1 MKINLPLKIEIPNTQ
16 AEFELGLMFRES
28 LEEDTGM
35 LFAFAENGEHSFHM
49 RHTTIPLDIAFITEE
64 GVIDSIKELEPLR
77 SSPVY
82 PDGNI
87 RYALEVNRGWF
98 VETNID
104 VGYNVFVDDW
114 RNDYKPTEIES
125 IDLIKP
131 EPLRPSPSILDE
143 STRIPTEI
151 GNLIDVYLAWRGR
164 NYMIKMFFPQ
174 VSKPSK
180 AEVVKQIH
188 KVYPGSKVWNYERC
202 DYVPG
207 QPYLRIG
214 S

>member
-16 AEFELGLMFRES
+16 AEFQLGLMFRES
-28 LEEDTGM
+28 LEQDSGM
-35 LFAFAENGEHSFHM
+35 LFVFEENGEHSFHM

-64 GVIDSIKELEPLR
+64 GVIESIKELEPLR
-77 SSPVY
+77 TSPVY
-82 PDGNI
+82 PDSNI

-98 VETNID
+98 AENNID

-114 RNDYKPTEIES
+114 RTDYKPTEIES

-131 EPLRPSPSILDE
+131 EPLRSTLDE

-180 AEVVKQIH
+180 AEVIKQVS
-188 KVYPGSKVWNYERC
+188 KVYPGCKVWNYERTA
-202 DYVPG
+202 YVPG
-207 QPYLRIG
+207 QPFLRIG

>member
-16 AEFELGLMFRES
+16 AEFQLGLMFRES
-28 LEEDTGM
+28 LEQDSGM
-35 LFAFAENGEHSFHM
+35 LFVFEENGEHSFHM

-64 GVIDSIKELEPLR
+64 GVIESIKELEPLR
-77 SSPVY
+77 TSPVY
-82 PDGNI
+82 PNSNI

-98 VETNID
+98 AENNID

-114 RNDYKPTEIES
+114 RTDYKPTEIES

-131 EPLRPSPSILDE
+131 EPLRSTLDE

-180 AEVVKQIH
+180 AEVIKQVS
-188 KVYPGSKVWNYERC
+188 KVYPGCKVWNYERT

-207 QPYLRIG
+207 QPFLRIG

>member
-16 AEFELGLMFRES
+16 AEFDLGLMFRES
-28 LEEDTGM
+28 LAQDTGM
-35 LFAFAENGEHSFHM
+35 LFAFAEDGEHSFHM
-49 RHTTIPLDIAFITEE
+49 RHTTIPLDIAFVTEE
-64 GVIDSIKELEPLR
+64 GVIESIKQLAPLR

-98 VETNID
+98 AENNID
-104 VGYNVFVDDW
+104 IGYNIFVDDW

-131 EPLRPSPSILDE
+131 EPLVGVLDE
-143 STRIPTEI
+143 ATRIPTEI

-180 AEVVKQIH
+180 KEVITQVS
-188 KVYPGSKVWNYERC
+188 KVYPGCKVWNYERT

-207 QPYLRIG
+207 QPFLRIG

>member
-16 AEFELGLMFRES
+16 AEFQLGLMFRES
-28 LEEDTGM
+28 LEQDSGM
-35 LFAFAENGEHSFHM
+35 LFVFEENGEHSFHM

-64 GVIDSIKELEPLR
+64 GVIESIKELEPLR
-77 SSPVY
+77 TSPVY
-82 PDGNI
+82 PDSNI

-98 VETNID
+98 AENNID

-114 RNDYKPTEIES
+114 RTDYKPTEIES

-131 EPLRPSPSILDE
+131 EPLRSTLDE

-180 AEVVKQIH
+180 AEVIKQVS
-188 KVYPGSKVWNYERC
+188 KVYPGCKVWNYERT

-207 QPYLRIG
+207 QPFLRIG

>member
-16 AEFELGLMFRES
+16 AEFDLGLMFRES
-28 LEEDTGM
+28 LEQDTGM
-35 LFAFAENGEHSFHM
+35 LFAFAEDGEHSFHM
-49 RHTTIPLDIAFITEE
+49 RHTTIPLDIAFVTEE
-64 GVIDSIKELEPLR
+64 GVIESIKQLEPLR

-98 VETNID
+98 AENNID
-104 VGYNVFVDDW
+104 IGYNIFVDDW
-114 RNDYKPTEIES
+114 RNDYKPTEFES

-131 EPLRPSPSILDE
+131 EPLVGVLDE

-180 AEVVKQIH
+180 KEVITQVS
-188 KVYPGSKVWNYERC
+188 KVYPGCKVWNYERT

-207 QPYLRIG
+207 QPFLRIG

>member
-16 AEFELGLMFRES
+16 AEFDLGLMFREN
-28 LEEDTGM
+28 LEQDTGM
-35 LFAFAENGEHSFHM
+35 LFAFAEDGEHSFHM
-49 RHTTIPLDIAFITEE
+49 RHTTIPLDIAFVTEE
-64 GVIDSIKELEPLR
+64 GVIESIKQLEPLR

-82 PDGNI
+82 PEGNI

-98 VETNID
+98 AENNID
-104 VGYNVFVDDW
+104 VGYNIFVDDW

-131 EPLRPSPSILDE
+131 EPLVGVLDE

-180 AEVVKQIH
+180 KEVITQVS
-188 KVYPGSKVWNYERC
+188 KVYPGCKVWNYERT

-207 QPYLRIG
+207 QPFLRIG
-214 S
+214 T

>member
-16 AEFELGLMFRES
+16 AEFDLGLMFREN
-28 LEEDTGM
+28 LEQDTGM
-35 LFAFAENGEHSFHM
+35 LFAFAEDGEHSFHM
-49 RHTTIPLDIAFITEE
+49 RHTTIPLDIAFVTEE
-64 GVIDSIKELEPLR
+64 GVIESIKQLEPLR

-82 PDGNI
+82 PEGNI

-98 VETNID
+98 AENNID
-104 VGYNVFVDDW
+104 VGYNIFVDDW

-131 EPLRPSPSILDE
+131 EPLVGVLDE

-180 AEVVKQIH
+180 KEVITQVS
-188 KVYPGSKVWNYERC
+188 KVYPGCKVWNYERT

-207 QPYLRIG
+207 QPFLRIG

>member
-1 MKINLPLKIEIPNTQ
+1 
-16 AEFELGLMFRES
+16 MFRES
-28 LEEDTGM
+28 LEQDSGM
-35 LFAFAENGEHSFHM
+35 LFVFEENGEHSFHM

-64 GVIDSIKELEPLR
+64 GVIESIKELEPLR

-82 PDGNI
+82 PDSNI
-87 RYALEVNRGWF
+87 RYAIETNRGWF
-98 VETNID
+98 AENNVN
-104 VGYNVFVDDW
+104 VGDNVFVDDW
-114 RNDYKPTEIES
+114 RNDYRPTEIES

-131 EPLRPSPSILDE
+131 EPLRPTLDE

-180 AEVVKQIH
+180 AEVIKQVQ
-188 KVYPGSKVWNYERC
+188 KVYPGCKVWNYERT

-207 QPYLRIG
+207 QPFLRIG
-214 S
+214 T

>member
-16 AEFELGLMFRES
+16 AEFQLGLMFRES
-28 LEEDTGM
+28 LEQDTGM
-35 LFAFAENGEHSFHM
+35 LFVFEENGEHSFHM

-64 GVIDSIKELEPLR
+64 GVIESIKELEPLR

-98 VETNID
+98 AENNID
-104 VGYNVFVDDW
+104 IGYNVFVDDW

-131 EPLRPSPSILDE
+131 EPLRSTLDE

-151 GNLIDVYLAWRGR
+151 GNLIDVYLAWRGK
-164 NYMIKMFFPQ
+164 NYMIQTFFPQ
-174 VSKPSK
+174 VSKPSRK
-180 AEVVKQIH
+180 EVIDQIQ
-188 KVYPGSKVWNYERC
+188 KVYPGSRVWNYQIST
-202 DYVPG
+202 YNPG
-207 QPYLRIG
+207 EPVLQIN
-214 S
+214 

>member
-16 AEFELGLMFRES
+16 AEFDLGLMFRES
-28 LEEDTGM
+28 LEQDTGM
-35 LFAFAENGEHSFHM
+35 LFAFTEDGEHSFHM
-49 RHTTIPLDIAFITEE
+49 RHTTIPLDIAFVTEE
-64 GVIDSIKELEPLR
+64 GVIESIKQLEPLR

-98 VETNID
+98 AENNID
-104 VGYNVFVDDW
+104 VGYNIFVDDW

-131 EPLRPSPSILDE
+131 EPLVGVLDE
-143 STRIPTEI
+143 ATRIPTEI

-180 AEVVKQIH
+180 KEVITQVS
-188 KVYPGSKVWNYERC
+188 KVYPGCKVWNYERT

-207 QPYLRIG
+207 QPFLRIG
-214 S
+214 T

>member
-16 AEFELGLMFRES
+16 AEFDLGLMFRES
-28 LEEDTGM
+28 LEQDTGM
-35 LFAFAENGEHSFHM
+35 LFAFAEDGEHSFHM
-49 RHTTIPLDIAFITEE
+49 RHTTIPLDIAFVTEE
-64 GVIDSIKELEPLR
+64 GVIESIKQLEPLR

-82 PDGNI
+82 PEGNI

-98 VETNID
+98 VENNID
-104 VGYNVFVDDW
+104 VGYNIFVDDW

-131 EPLRPSPSILDE
+131 EPLVGVLDE

-180 AEVVKQIH
+180 KEVITQVS
-188 KVYPGSKVWNYERC
+188 KVYPGCKVWNYERT

-207 QPYLRIG
+207 QPFLRIG
-214 S
+214 T